1 MAGQHNIGA
10 TMASGMKSIVVTAR
24 LKYQTGGGWTLL
36 HNKWTLRPS
45 VWLAGHGFYDLLDE
59 MLRDAKLTE
68 QADQVEDC
76 EVKLFAVSR
85 APLMQ
90 RSGNAGP
97 SFTAGASGGQCITCF
112 LAANVTV
119 AEVIDQV
126 GTNAFSF
133 EIRPPAPRRAPP
145 VDPEQPTILDNIRV
159 SGQQRVALPEKKQ
172 FSRMHGNHELYNALI
187 DLLAEHNLR
196 FRKDLVADKPTRLV
210 DTLTRAFFF
219 CAPKVCQ
226 SPT

>member
-1 MAGQHNIGA
+1 
-10 TMASGMKSIVVTAR
+10 
-24 LKYQTGGGWTLL
+24 
-36 HNKWTLRPS
+36 
-45 VWLAGHGFYDLLDE
+45 
-59 MLRDAKLTE
+59 MLRDAKLAE
-68 QADQVEDC
+68 QAYRVEDC

-85 APLMQ
+85 PALMQ

-97 SFTAGASGGQCITCF
+97 SFTTGASGGQCITCF

-145 VDPEQPTILDNIRV
+145 MDPEQPTILDNIRV
-159 SGQQRVALPEKKQ
+159 SGQQRVALAEKKQ

-196 FRKDLVADKPTRLV
+196 FRKDLACRRQADSSRRHLDWGLLLLRSQGLSKPNLTLPLV
-210 DTLTRAFFF
+210 R
-219 CAPKVCQ
+219 C
-226 SPT
+226 